1 MEFTELTN
9 FLKKKGVRDTFQIL
23 SQFKNYKIEKRIFY
37 KKLNKFS
44 YYNAFFREKNKLLER
59 GIINIKKKEGK
70 TFISLTKKGITL
82 LNKLKELNNLI
93 KS

>member
-1 MEFTELTN
+1 MEFTDLTN
-9 FLKKKGVRDTFQIL
+9 FLKKKGVHDTFQIL
-23 SQFKNYKIEKRIFY
+23 SQFKNYRVEKRIFY

>member
-1 MEFTELTN
+1 MEFTDLTN

-44 YYNAFFREKNKLLER
+44 YYNAFLREKNKLLER

>member
-1 MEFTELTN
+1 MEFTDLTN

-59 GIINIKKKEGK
+59 GIININKKEGK

>member
-1 MEFTELTN
+1 MEFTDLTN

-23 SQFKNYKIEKRIFY
+23 SQFKNYRIEKRIFY

>member
-1 MEFTELTN
+1 MEFTELRN

-23 SQFKNYKIEKRIFY
+23 SQFKNYRIEKRIFY

>member
-1 MEFTELTN
+1 MEFTDLTN